1 MRTRFLTG
9 TLGAVAA
16 MALAVGVV
24 SAQPQ
29 KTNPRFGRWKL
40 KQPPPA
46 LNIMTYEPYG
56 DGGMRITVDS
66 TSKDGRKSSWT
77 YVTMF
82 DGKDEPVTGNP
93 GSDTAAVRVINEH
106 VNEIVYKKNGKVT
119 QVLNNVL
126 SDDGD
131 RLEIDYK
138 RTGPDGKP
146 IVTHATYERIK

>member
-1 MRTRFLTG
+1 MRTRTRTG
-9 TLGAVAA
+9 AAGALAA
-16 MALAVGVV
+16 MVLSAGIV
-24 SAQPQ
+24 SAQ
-29 KTNPRFGRWKL
+29 KSNPRFGRWKL

-66 TSKDGRKSSWT
+66 TGKDGRKSRWT

-93 GSDTAAVRVINEH
+93 GSDTAAVRVIDEH
-106 VNEIVYKKNGKVT
+106 VNEIVYKKDGKVT
-119 QVLNNVL
+119 QVLTNVL
-126 SDDGD
+126 TDDGN

-138 RTGPDGKP
+138 RTGKDGKP
-146 IVTHATYERIK
+146 VVTHATYERIK